1 MKIRR
6 KVLLLV
12 FLAVC
17 GLASLLQAVS
27 LANTHYQQ
35 TAQSSGQSTLSLVA
49 EAVDQAVGRFKPI
62 SGLIAGEPVFRQLL
76 QQDTRAG
83 IVPFTNEKLRQI
95 AISVGASEVYVM
107 DRTGQA
113 IATSNYR
120 DRESFLRRNFSH
132 HPYFARSIAGQS
144 AFFHALD
151 ATSGERGFFFST
163 PILDGIEVIGV
174 LAVRIDLGALE
185 QDWMGTGHEILIAD
199 NNGIVFLSSREMYR
213 FRALAP
219 LTEPRR
225 IQIAETRQ
233 FPTGRVVPINL
244 SADVI
249 GPQTVQVT
257 MGDPSSNG
265 KRYLA
270 SSMPLTLAGWHAI
283 VLTPTGPVQAQV
295 ARTVA
300 FGALTVMVL
309 LMTGL
314 VLAQRRANIL
324 QRITIEQEQRVML
337 EEKVQERTA
346 DLDSANASLR
356 DEVAE
361 RRNAEEKLRKSQK
374 ELIQAGKLAALGQ
387 MSAAISHE
395 INQPLTAIKSYA
407 DNASEF
413 LMRAR
418 IEDADENIRSIS
430 KMSDRIAD
438 ISRHLR
444 TFARQPGD
452 TLAPFNVSETIAE
465 MIKLVGPQLRAH
477 AAHINFDPSPE
488 DVWAI
493 GGKLRLQQ
501 VLVNIVNNALE
512 AMQDVP
518 TPVIDIRTM
527 RDGDRVSIS
536 LRDHGPGLPSE
547 TMDRIF
553 DAFYTTKEAGTGMGL
568 GMSISHNIISDFGGE
583 LTAQNHPQ
591 GGAIFT
597 VVLVGDDATKKQ
609 GMDG

>member
-1 MKIRR
+1 
-6 KVLLLV
+6 
-12 FLAVC
+12 
-17 GLASLLQAVS
+17 
-27 LANTHYQQ
+27 
-35 TAQSSGQSTLSLVA
+35 
-49 EAVDQAVGRFKPI
+49 
-62 SGLIAGEPVFRQLL
+62 
-76 QQDTRAG
+76 
-83 IVPFTNEKLRQI
+83 
-95 AISVGASEVYVM
+95 
-107 DRTGQA
+107 
-113 IATSNYR
+113 
-120 DRESFLRRNFSH
+120 
-132 HPYFARSIAGQS
+132 
-144 AFFHALD
+144 
-151 ATSGERGFFFST
+151 
-163 PILDGIEVIGV
+163 
-174 LAVRIDLGALE
+174 
-185 QDWMGTGHEILIAD
+185 
-199 NNGIVFLSSREMYR
+199 
-213 FRALAP
+213 
-219 LTEPRR
+219 
-225 IQIAETRQ
+225 
-233 FPTGRVVPINL
+233 
-244 SADVI
+244 
-249 GPQTVQVT
+249 
-257 MGDPSSNG
+257 
-265 KRYLA
+265 
-270 SSMPLTLAGWHAI
+270 
-283 VLTPTGPVQAQV
+283 
-295 ARTVA
+295 
-300 FGALTVMVL
+300 
-309 LMTGL
+309 
-314 VLAQRRANIL
+314 
-324 QRITIEQEQRVML
+324 ML

-501 VLVNIVNNALE
+501 VLVNIVNNALD

-536 LRDHGPGLPSE
+536 LSDHGPGLPSE

-583 LTAQNHPQ
+583 LTAQHHPQ